1 MTAPNT
7 DPTPS
12 AVAPQGRRVQGTV
25 SGAAFGLGLVILL
38 QQFGVVPITMLV
50 LLLVPAGMA
59 LVGLGLGWPR
69 ASKNN
74 ALTT

>member
-1 MTAPNT
+1 MTAPVA
-7 DPTPS
+7 DPTP
-12 AVAPQGRRVQGTV
+12 AATTPQGHRVQGTI
-25 SGAAFGLGLVILL
+25 SGAVFGLGLVILL

-69 ASKNN
+69 PPRRS
-74 ALTT
+74 T